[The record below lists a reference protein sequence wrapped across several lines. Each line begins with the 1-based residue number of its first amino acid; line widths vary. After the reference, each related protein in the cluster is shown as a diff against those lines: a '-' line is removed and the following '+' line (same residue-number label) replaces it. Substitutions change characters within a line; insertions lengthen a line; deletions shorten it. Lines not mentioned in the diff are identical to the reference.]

1 MAKMN
6 NSTNKEEKWQ
16 YKREWNREIALLS
29 HFGKVCAKALERRMI
44 SIVQPHICKIQLWFR
59 KYTSDVGALLSLR
72 QLNEK
77 CIECD
82 GQLNTAFI
90 DQ

>member
-1 MAKMN
+1 MAVQERVKQRN
-6 NSTNKEEKWQ
+6 NFTKS
-16 YKREWNREIALLS
+16 LC
-29 HFGKVCAKALERRMI
+29 KVCAKALERRMI
-44 SIVQPHICKIQLWFR
+44 SIVQPQICKIQLWFR
-59 KYTSDVGALLSLR
+59 KYISDIGALLSLR